1 MSTRAWKQGLL
12 AFPGAGVS
20 LLPKLM
26 CPACWPAYAAALS
39 SVGLGFLISTSYLLP
54 VTALFV
60 ALAVASLAF
69 RASRRR
75 GLLPFWAG
83 VIAAV
88 LILAGKFYLES
99 GPTTYVG
106 VGLLILASVWN
117 SWPRRVPAVSCV
129 ACFPAEDSSTKKNA
143 GKKGYKYEAQD

>member
-1 MSTRAWKQGLL
+1 MSSRAWKQGLL

-39 SVGLGFLISTSYLLP
+39 SVGLGFLISTNYLLP

-60 ALAVASLAF
+60 ALAVGSLAF
-69 RASRRR
+69 GASRRR
-75 GLLPFWAG
+75 GLPPFWAG

-99 GPTTYVG
+99 GPTAYAG
-106 VGLLILASVWN
+106 VSLLILASVWN
-117 SWPRRVPAVSCV
+117 SWPRRGTAISCV
-129 ACFPAEDSSTKKNA
+129 GCLPAEDSSTRRNA
-143 GKKGYKYEAQD
+143 AKKGYNYEAQ

>member
-1 MSTRAWKQGLL
+1 MSSRAWKQGLL

-39 SVGLGFLISTSYLLP
+39 SVGLGFLISTNYLLP

-60 ALAVASLAF
+60 TLAVGSLAF

-75 GLLPFWAG
+75 GLSPFWAG

-88 LILAGKFYLES
+88 LILVGKFYLES
-99 GPTTYVG
+99 GLATYAG

-117 SWPRRVPAVSCV
+117 SWPRRATAVSCL
-129 ACFPAEDSSTKKNA
+129 ACLPAEDSSTNKNA
-143 GKKGYKYEAQD
+143 GKRVQI